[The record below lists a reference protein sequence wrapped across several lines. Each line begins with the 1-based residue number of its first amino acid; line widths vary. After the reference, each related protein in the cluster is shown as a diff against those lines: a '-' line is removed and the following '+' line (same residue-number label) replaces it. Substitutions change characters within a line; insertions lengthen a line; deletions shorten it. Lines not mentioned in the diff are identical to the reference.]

1 MTNMNLASKTALLAL
16 LVSASASVMAAPH
29 LTLQECN
36 DYPFKPLKSEV
47 THAQL
52 EQELAELEAV
62 GYDPSQDDE
71 EYPNDLQIAEGKVQ
85 SEYRR
90 DCRPSAAMTE
100 TQSSSGVAA
109 PAPANSPAS

>member
-1 MTNMNLASKTALLAL
+1 MTNMNLASKTALLAV
-16 LVSASASVMAAPH
+16 LVIASASVMAAPH
-29 LTLQECN
+29 LTPQECN

-62 GYDPSQDDE
+62 GYDPSENDE
-71 EYPNDLQIAEGKVQ
+71 EYPDDLEMAEGKLRA
-85 SEYRR
+85 EYRR
-90 DCRPSAAMTE
+90 DCRPSAAKPE

-109 PAPANSPAS
+109 PAAANSPAS

>member
-1 MTNMNLASKTALLAL
+1 MTNMNMASKTALLAL
-16 LVSASASVMAAPH
+16 LVTASTSVMAAPH
-29 LTLQECN
+29 LTPQECN

-47 THAQL
+47 SHAQL

-71 EYPNDLQIAEGKVQ
+71 EYPTNLEIAEGKVQ
-85 SEYRR
+85 A
-90 DCRPSAAMTE
+90 DCRPSASMTE

>member
-1 MTNMNLASKTALLAL
+1 MTNMNLASKTALLTL

-29 LTLQECN
+29 LTPQECN

-62 GYDPSQDDE
+62 G
-71 EYPNDLQIAEGKVQ
+71 NDLEIAERKVQ
-85 SEYRR
+85 AEYRR

-100 TQSSSGVAA
+100 TQSSNGVTA
-109 PAPANSPAS
+109 PASANSPAS

>member
-1 MTNMNLASKTALLAL
+1 MNLASKTALLAL

-52 EQELAELEAV
+52 EQELAEFTSQILAIGSDGFDQDLLQYVAILEI
-62 GYDPSQDDE
+62 YCWFS
-71 EYPNDLQIAEGKVQ
+71 L
-85 SEYRR
+85 
-90 DCRPSAAMTE
+90 
-100 TQSSSGVAA
+100 
-109 PAPANSPAS
+109 